1 MPTQRNAISGATLR
15 AVMTDQ
21 VPAPLVGPLS
31 KAFALDRFEQLY
43 DELRSG
49 PETQPLP
56 ERLIERLQVSLT
68 LSKDDLARIPS
79 EGPVVAVANH
89 PFGLLDAA
97 LLAALLPE
105 RRPDVKFLGNRVLEA
120 IPEISERL
128 IVVDPDDDARGAAI
142 SVAGLR
148 RALTLL
154 REGGMLAVFPAGE
167 VSHWTPRSRR
177 VEDRAWHP
185 SVGGL
190 IRRSGA
196 TAVPIYVDGANSALF
211 QLAGLVHPRLRTALL
226 PRELLNKERRRVTIR
241 IGAPIAAEKLGRLA
255 SDRER
260 AEYLR
265 WRTYLLAHRREFKA
279 RTSVPFL
286 RRSRNGN
293 QGSRKRSIPIA
304 PPASPEALGREIEAL
319 GPEARLTSGE
329 LSCHVAPAE
338 KIPTV
343 LDEIARLRE
352 VSFRQVAEGTG
363 KERDRDRFDE
373 HYLHLFLWNES
384 KREIVGAYRFCRTDQ
399 VRERFGRSGLYT
411 AKLFQYPDELLD
423 AMGPSLELGRSFVR
437 PEYQTSFAP
446 LLTLWR
452 GIGRY
457 VDLHPQYKT
466 LFGPVSISAL
476 YRPICR
482 KLMVSFLSR
491 HLAMREWTPLVK
503 PRHPLPTKSG
513 DRTGLDLAD
522 LTQVLGDIDSERP
535 GLPVLLRQYLKL
547 GGKLLGFSIDPSFG
561 DALDG
566 LIVVDLTRT
575 DPKTLARY
583 MGKEESGRF
592 LAHHRVQPARRRNL
606 SSIDENG
613 LALA

>member
-1 MPTQRNAISGATLR
+1 MPTQQTVNAGATLR
-15 AVMTDQ
+15 AVMTEQ
-21 VPAPLVGPLS
+21 VPGPLVGPLS
-31 KAFALDRFEQLY
+31 KAFALDRFERLY

-56 ERLIERLQVSLT
+56 QRLIERLEVSLT
-68 LSKDDLARIPS
+68 LSKDDLDRIPL

-97 LLAALLPE
+97 ILAALLPQ

-128 IVVDPDDDARGAAI
+128 VVVNPDDDARGAAV

-154 REGGMLAVFPAGE
+154 REGGMLTVFPAGE
-167 VSHWTPRSRR
+167 VSHWAPRSRR
-177 VEDRAWHP
+177 VEDRDWHP

-196 TAVPIYVDGANSALF
+196 TAVPIYVEGANSVLF
-211 QLAGLVHPRLRTALL
+211 QVAGLVHPRLRTALL

-260 AEYLR
+260 ADYLR
-265 WRTYLLAHRREFKA
+265 WRTYLLAHRQEFKA

-286 RRSRNGN
+286 RRSRNGTP
-293 QGSRKRSIPIA
+293 GSRERSIPIA
-304 PPASPEALGREIEAL
+304 PPSSAGALSREIEAL
-319 GPEARLTSGE
+319 GPEARRTSGE
-329 LSCHVAPAE
+329 LSCYVAPAE
-338 KIPTV
+338 RIPTV

-352 VSFRQVAEGTG
+352 VSFRQVGEGTG
-363 KERDRDRFDE
+363 QERDRDRFDD
-373 HYLHLFLWNES
+373 HYLHLFVWKES
-384 KREIVGAYRFCRTDQ
+384 KREIVGAYRFCHTDR
-399 VRERFGRSGLYT
+399 VREQFGRSGLYT
-411 AKLFQYPDELLD
+411 AKLFRYPDELLD

-446 LLTLWR
+446 LLTLWK

-457 VDLHPQYKT
+457 VDLHPKYKT
-466 LFGPVSISAL
+466 LFGPVTISAL

-491 HLAMREWTPLVK
+491 HLALREWTPLVK
-503 PRHPLPTKSG
+503 PRHPLSTK
-513 DRTGLDLAD
+513 DLNHTGLDLAD

-547 GGKLLGFSIDPSFG
+547 GGKLLGFSVDPAFG

-566 LIVVDLTRT
+566 LIVVDLTKT
-575 DPKTLARY
+575 DPKALARY
-583 MGKEESGRF
+583 MGKDASRRF
-592 LAHHRVQPARRRNL
+592 LSYHRDRN
-606 SSIDENG
+606 IQ
-613 LALA
+613 